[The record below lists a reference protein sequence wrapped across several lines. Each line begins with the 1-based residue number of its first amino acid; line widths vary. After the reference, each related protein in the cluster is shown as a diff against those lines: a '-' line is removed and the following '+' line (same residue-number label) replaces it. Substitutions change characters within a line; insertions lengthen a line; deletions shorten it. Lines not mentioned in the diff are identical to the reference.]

1 MNREHLKKYS
11 INSIVRP
18 ASDSNAF
25 KHQLGFFVSVLDA
38 LEIYFPD
45 DENDPRQSINDYI
58 HDMIPIETLTD
69 KASVWWSFIDDRAAI
84 RAFRERNILMA
95 RLAICLLYHDDTN
108 DSALGDNLSW
118 FLEVLDALG
127 VDTNIPTNMM
137 IRYFEY
143 R

>member
-1 MNREHLKKYS
+1 MNREHFKKYG

-18 ASDSNAF
+18 AGDSNAF

-38 LEIYFPD
+38 LEIYFSD
-45 DENDPRQSINDYI
+45 DENDPRQLINDYI
-58 HDMIPIETLTD
+58 HDRIPIETLTD
-69 KASVWWSFIDDRAAI
+69 KASVWWSFIDDRAAM
-84 RAFRERNILMA
+84 REFRERNILMA
-95 RLAICLLYHDDTN
+95 RLAICLLYQDDTN

-127 VDTNIPTNMM
+127 IDTNIPTNMM